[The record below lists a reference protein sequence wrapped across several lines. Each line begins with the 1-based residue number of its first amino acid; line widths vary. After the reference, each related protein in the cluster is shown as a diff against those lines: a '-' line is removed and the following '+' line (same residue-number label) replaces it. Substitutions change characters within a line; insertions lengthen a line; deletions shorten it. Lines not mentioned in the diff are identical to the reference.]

1 MLLSICMMVK
11 NEERHLE
18 ECLQSLQPLVRELGS
33 EIIVVDT
40 GSTDS
45 TVEIAKRYT
54 DKLYFHEWN
63 NDFSG
68 MRAVTIS
75 YAKGEWIFIIDGD
88 EVLQDAAEIIDF
100 FRSGLYKEYKTAMLE
115 VKNFSKKDLSVYS
128 ILGSPRLFRAGTFH
142 YEGAVH
148 NQIIH
153 EFPGLKLIA
162 TMLLHYGYIAEDKEL
177 MERKFERTSSLLKKE
192 LEKRPDSVYY
202 RYQLSAT
209 YLMHGDVG
217 KALEEGEKAYF
228 MIKDDSD
235 KIFRYLYILGH
246 IAKIYIKLEK
256 YEEMYETSE
265 KGLKINQEYL
275 DLWFYNFYYFF
286 NRKDHDKII
295 EKGLKFIEV
304 HENFKYL
311 AMSRNSSVIMDTLDK
326 IDLVRL
332 FVARSF
338 IEKNKYEDAVK
349 QIMLIN
355 QGFEFKYEDI
365 EMFVKA
371 CIKGSMFSKL
381 IEYAS
386 RFLTNNTESMNFFIF
401 SVEVNKKELLSDEKT
416 ELYRVFSK
424 SEGDYSNLNK
434 IRYNFYTGAPDI
446 KSVLQQAQ
454 EYTDFNNSVDFYA
467 DIIYFMLKLG
477 MPFNTFIEKTVEKN
491 IEKFFQYIVNNYE
504 DINELIL
511 RYLQGTEKNSSFYDI
526 KLRKLLCETLLLNKK
541 DFTED
546 EFDMVT
552 SEYFSCGVAYI
563 RNLYSPTIIENEYVQ
578 ELKNNEEKFFLFL
591 AKAYQNKENKFKE
604 YAEQAVKHYPIMKN
618 AIEYRLKKETQIKSS
633 HDLSCGQRLP
643 ADELNLYK
651 LISRADNLV
660 MDGQYYDALNLYKQ
674 ILSLTSL
681 SNKQHSSNKN
691 HSSNKQ
697 HSSDKT
703 QPETFKESSLSLE
716 IEKKISDL
724 KSRYSN
730 EIIFQKNN
738 HGSSER

>member
-45 TVEIAKRYT
+45 TVEIAKKYT

-115 VKNFSKKDLSVYS
+115 VKNFSKKDLSIYS
-128 ILGSPRLFRAGTFH
+128 LLGSPRLFRAGTFH

-177 MERKFERTSSLLKKE
+177 MERKFERTSALLKKE
-192 LEKRPDSVYY
+192 LEKNPNSVYY

-209 YLMHGDVG
+209 YLMHGDVD

-228 MIKDDSD
+228 MIKDDND
-235 KIFRYLYILGH
+235 KVLRYMYILGY
-246 IAKIYIKLEK
+246 IAKIYIKLERF
-256 YEEMYETSE
+256 EEMFEASE
-265 KGLKINQEYL
+265 KGLSFNQEYL

-286 NRKDHDKII
+286 NKKEHDKII
-295 EKGLKFIEV
+295 EKGLKYIDV

-338 IEKNKYEDAVK
+338 FEKKDYESVLK

-355 QGFEFKYEDI
+355 PSFEFKYEDI
-365 EMFVKA
+365 EIFVKA
-371 CIKGSMFSKL
+371 CIKSAMFCRL
-381 IEYAS
+381 IEYAT
-386 RFLTNNTESMNFFIF
+386 RFLTKNAESMNFFIL

-416 ELYRVFSK
+416 ELYRAFSESK
-424 SEGDYSNLNK
+424 GEYSNLNK
-434 IRYNFYTGAPDI
+434 IRYDFYTGAPGI
-446 KSVLQQAQ
+446 
-454 EYTDFNNSVDFYA
+454 
-467 DIIYFMLKLG
+467 
-477 MPFNTFIEKTVEKN
+477 
-491 IEKFFQYIVNNYE
+491 
-504 DINELIL
+504 
-511 RYLQGTEKNSSFYDI
+511 
-526 KLRKLLCETLLLNKK
+526 
-541 DFTED
+541 
-546 EFDMVT
+546 
-552 SEYFSCGVAYI
+552 
-563 RNLYSPTIIENEYVQ
+563 
-578 ELKNNEEKFFLFL
+578 
-591 AKAYQNKENKFKE
+591 
-604 YAEQAVKHYPIMKN
+604 
-618 AIEYRLKKETQIKSS
+618 
-633 HDLSCGQRLP
+633 
-643 ADELNLYK
+643 
-651 LISRADNLV
+651 
-660 MDGQYYDALNLYKQ
+660 
-674 ILSLTSL
+674 
-681 SNKQHSSNKN
+681 
-691 HSSNKQ
+691 
-697 HSSDKT
+697 
-703 QPETFKESSLSLE
+703 
-716 IEKKISDL
+716 
-724 KSRYSN
+724 
-730 EIIFQKNN
+730 
-738 HGSSER
+738 

>member
-45 TVEIAKRYT
+45 TVEIAKKYT

-88 EVLQDAAEIIDF
+88 EVLQDAAEIIYF

-153 EFPGLKLIA
+153 EFPGLKLIS

-177 MERKFERTSSLLKKE
+177 MERKFERTSALLKKE
-192 LEKRPDSVYY
+192 LEKNPNSVYY

-209 YLMHGDVG
+209 YLMHGDVD
-217 KALEEGEKAYF
+217 KALEEGEKAYL

-286 NRKDHDKII
+286 NKKEHDKII
-295 EKGLKFIEV
+295 EKGLKYIDV

-381 IEYAS
+381 IEYAT
-386 RFLTNNTESMNFFIF
+386 RFLTNSTESMNFFIL

-416 ELYRVFSK
+416 ELYRAFSESK
-424 SEGDYSNLNK
+424 GEYSNLNK
-434 IRYNFYTGAPDI
+434 IRYDFYTGAPGI
-446 KSVLQQAQ
+446 KSLLQQAQ

-477 MPFNTFIEKTVEKN
+477 MPFNTFIEKTAEKN

-618 AIEYRLKKETQIKSS
+618 AVEYLLKKKPQIKSFHEVS
-633 HDLSCGQRLP
+633 SEQRQP
-643 ADELNLYK
+643 EDELQLHK

-660 MDGQYYDALNLYKQ
+660 MDGQYYDALTLYKQ
-674 ILSLTSL
+674 ILSLISL
-681 SNKQHSSNKN
+681 SEKKASS
-691 HSSNKQ
+691 
-697 HSSDKT
+697 
-703 QPETFKESSLSLE
+703 FKESPLSSE

-730 EIIFQKNN
+730 EIIFQKNS

>member
-18 ECLQSLQPLVRELGS
+18 ECLQSLQPLVKELGA

-45 TVEIAKRYT
+45 TVEIAKKYT

-63 NDFSG
+63 NDFSA

-88 EVLQDAAEIIDF
+88 EVLHDATELIDF
-100 FRSGLYKEYKTAMLE
+100 FKSGLYKEYKTAMLE
-115 VKNFSKKDLSVYS
+115 VKNFSKKDLSIFS
-128 ILGSPRLFRAGTFH
+128 LLGSPRLFKAGTFH

-153 EFPGLKLIA
+153 EFPGLKLIS
-162 TMLLHYGYIAEDKEL
+162 TMLLHYGYIAEDEEL
-177 MERKFERTSSLLKKE
+177 MERKFERTSTLLKKE
-192 LEKRPDSVYY
+192 LEKNPNSIYY
-202 RYQLSAT
+202 RYQLSVS

-246 IAKIYIKLEK
+246 IAKIYIKLERF
-256 YEEMYETSE
+256 EEMFEASE

-365 EMFVKA
+365 EIFVKA
-371 CIKGSMFSKL
+371 CIKSAMFCRL
-381 IEYAS
+381 IEYAT
-386 RFLTNNTESMNFFIF
+386 RFLTNSTESMNFFIL

-416 ELYRVFSK
+416 ELYRAFSESK
-424 SEGDYSNLNK
+424 GEYSNLNK
-434 IRYNFYTGAPDI
+434 IRYDFYTGAPDI

-541 DFTED
+541 DFTEE

-552 SEYFSCGVAYI
+552 SEYFSSGVEYI
-563 RNLYSPTIIENEYVQ
+563 KNLYSPTIIENEYLQ

-591 AKAYQNKENKFKE
+591 AKAYQNEESKFKE

-618 AIEYRLKKETQIKSS
+618 AVEYLLKKKPQIKSVHEVS
-633 HDLSCGQRLP
+633 SEQRQP
-643 ADELNLYK
+643 EDELQLHK

-660 MDGQYYDALNLYKQ
+660 MDGQYYDALTLYKQ
-674 ILSLTSL
+674 ILSLISL
-681 SNKQHSSNKN
+681 SEKKASS
-691 HSSNKQ
+691 
-697 HSSDKT
+697 
-703 QPETFKESSLSLE
+703 FKESPLSFE

-730 EIIFQKNN
+730 EIIFQKNS

>member
-1 MLLSICMMVK
+1 MMVK

-45 TVEIAKRYT
+45 TVEIAKKYT

-115 VKNFSKKDLSVYS
+115 VKNFSKKDLSIYS
-128 ILGSPRLFRAGTFH
+128 LLGSPRLFRAGTFH

-177 MERKFERTSSLLKKE
+177 MERKFERTSALLKKE
-192 LEKRPDSVYY
+192 LEKNPNSVYY

-209 YLMHGDVG
+209 YLMHGDVD

-228 MIKDDSD
+228 MIKDDND
-235 KIFRYLYILGH
+235 KVLRYMYILGY
-246 IAKIYIKLEK
+246 IAKIYIKLERF
-256 YEEMYETSE
+256 EEMFEASE
-265 KGLKINQEYL
+265 KGLSFNQEYL

-286 NRKDHDKII
+286 NKKEHDKII

-338 IEKNKYEDAVK
+338 FEKKDYESVLK

-355 QGFEFKYEDI
+355 PSFEFKYEDI
-365 EMFVKA
+365 EIFVKA
-371 CIKGSMFSKL
+371 CVKSAMFCRL
-381 IEYAS
+381 IEYAT
-386 RFLTNNTESMNFFIF
+386 RFLTNSTESMNFFIL

-416 ELYRVFSK
+416 ELYRAFSESK
-424 SEGDYSNLNK
+424 GEYSNLNK
-434 IRYNFYTGAPDI
+434 IRYDFYTGAPGI
-446 KSVLQQAQ
+446 KSLLQQAQ

-477 MPFNTFIEKTVEKN
+477 MPLYTFVQKTDEKN
-491 IEKFFQYIVNNYE
+491 IEKFIQYIVNNY
-504 DINELIL
+504 DDTNELIL
-511 RYLQGTEKNSSFYDI
+511 GYLRKIEINRGFYGI

-541 DFTED
+541 DFTEE

-552 SEYFSCGVAYI
+552 SEYFSSGVEYI
-563 RNLYSPTIIENEYVQ
+563 KNLYSPTIIDNEYLQ

-591 AKAYQNKENKFKE
+591 AKAYQNEESKFKE

-633 HDLSCGQRLP
+633 HDLSSEQRQP
-643 ADELNLYK
+643 EDELQLHK

-660 MDGQYYDALNLYKQ
+660 MDGQYYDALTLYKQ
-674 ILSLTSL
+674 ILSLISL
-681 SNKQHSSNKN
+681 SEKKASS
-691 HSSNKQ
+691 
-697 HSSDKT
+697 
-703 QPETFKESSLSLE
+703 FKESPLSFE

-730 EIIFQKNN
+730 EIIFQKNS